1 MVSIT
6 TGHNDMTKSHRWIG
20 GMALSTLLLSGC
32 VSKVTEKEQYSGYL
46 DRYDVLQPAVSAT
59 GAPTLRW
66 VSPRFNPSAYDT
78 VVFDALVLYPA
89 PKATDRVNLQTLEQ
103 LRSTANQ
110 GAVSALSKR
119 YRVVDSSKPVPVT
132 SHALVLRAAITG
144 VSASN
149 EGMKW
154 YEVIPVAAVVG
165 TVTAAS
171 GHRDQNT
178 ELYVEAI
185 LLDAQTNEPVARVVR
200 KVFGKQLSNA
210 STQIAASDFDQ
221 AIKDLTNDLSAFIR

>member
-1 MVSIT
+1 MT
-6 TGHNDMTKSHRWIG
+6 TRYLWVARLAIG
-20 GMALSTLLLSGC
+20 TVLLSGC
-32 VSKVTEKEQYSGYL
+32 VSKVTEKEQFSGYL

-59 GAPTLRW
+59 GAATLRW

-78 VVFDALVLYPA
+78 VVFDGLALYPA
-89 PKATDRVNLQTLEQ
+89 PKATDRINLQTLEQ
-103 LRSTANQ
+103 LQNNANQ
-110 GAVSALSKR
+110 SAMNALSKR
-119 YRVVDSSKPVPVT
+119 YRVVDSHQPIPAT
-132 SHALVLRAAITG
+132 QHALIMRAAITG

-165 TVTAAS
+165 SVSAAT

-185 LLDAQTNEPVARVVR
+185 LIDAQTNEPVARVVR
-200 KVFGKQLSNA
+200 KVFGKQVNNA
-210 STQIAASDFDQ
+210 STPIAASDFTQ
-221 AIKDLTNDLSAFIR
+221 AINGLATDLSAFIR

>member
-1 MVSIT
+1 MSASKQWVA
-6 TGHNDMTKSHRWIG
+6 GLAVG
-20 GMALSTLLLSGC
+20 ALLSSGC
-32 VSKVTEKEQYSGYL
+32 VSKVTEKEQFSGYL
-46 DRYDVLQPAVSAT
+46 DRYDVLQPAVSAS

-78 VVFDALVLYPA
+78 VVFDPIVLYPA

-103 LRSTANQ
+103 LRNTTNQ
-110 GAVSALSKR
+110 GAMSALSKR
-119 YRVVDSSKPVPVT
+119 YRVVNSTQPMGAR
-132 SHALVLRAAITG
+132 ALIMHAAITG

-165 TVTAAS
+165 SVSAAT

-185 LLDAQTNEPVARVVR
+185 LIDAQTNEPVVRVVR
-200 KVFGKQLSNA
+200 KVFGKQLNNA
-210 STQIAASDFDQ
+210 STQISASDFNQ
-221 AIKDLTNDLSAFIR
+221 ALKDLTNDLSAFIR

>member
-1 MVSIT
+1 MAT
-6 TGHNDMTKSHRWIG
+6 SHRWLAGLTVGIV
-20 GMALSTLLLSGC
+20 LLAGC
-32 VSKVTEKEQYSGYL
+32 VSKVTDKEQYSGYL
-46 DRYDVLQPAVSAT
+46 DRYDVLKPAVSAS

-66 VSPRFNPSAYDT
+66 VSPRFNRGAYDT
-78 VVFDALVLYPA
+78 VVFDSLALYPA
-89 PKATDRVNLQTLEQ
+89 PKATDRVNMQTLEQ
-103 LRSTANQ
+103 LRTNASRAA
-110 GAVSALSKR
+110 GAALSKR
-119 YRVVDSSKPVPVT
+119 YRIISSTQAIPQG
-132 SHALVLRAAITG
+132 SHALIMHAAITG

-165 TVTAAS
+165 SVSAAT

-185 LLDAQTNEPVARVVR
+185 LIDASTNEPVARVVR

-210 STQIAASDFDQ
+210 SAQISASDFDQ
-221 AIKDLTNDLSAFIR
+221 AINDLAADLAAFLR